1 MAPSTSSTS
10 PAWSAAVKRWPAWV
24 ALVLVVVAFLA
35 VGASRAS
42 GPSSPQERAEQLE
55 KRVACPT
62 CAGESVYESRAT
74 ASQNIRTEI
83 RGLVD
88 EGRLTDDEIIGTIE
102 RSFVGRVLLVP
113 KASGFDALVWALPV
127 AALVCALAG
136 LGMTFRRWRRE
147 AAEESDPTDDDRQLV
162 AAALASEDGA
172 PAAEQ
177 DP

>member
-1 MAPSTSSTS
+1 M
-10 PAWSAAVKRWPAWV
+10 AWSAAVKRWPAWV

-42 GPSSPQERAEQLE
+42 GPSTPEERAEQLE

-88 EGRLTDDEIIGTIE
+88 EGRLADDEIIGTIE
-102 RSFVGRVLLVP
+102 RSFGGRVLLVP
-113 KASGFDALVWALPV
+113 KASGFDALV
-127 AALVCALAG
+127 CAVAG
-136 LGMTFRRWRRE
+136 LAMTFRRWRRE
-147 AAEESDPTDDDRQLV
+147 ATEETDPTDDDRQLV
-162 AAALASEDGA
+162 AAALASEDDA

>member
-1 MAPSTSSTS
+1 MVWST
-10 PAWSAAVKRWPAWV
+10 AVKRWPAWV

-42 GPSSPQERAEQLE
+42 GPSTPEERAAQLE

-88 EGRLTDDEIIGTIE
+88 EGRLADDEIIGTIE
-102 RSFVGRVLLVP
+102 RSFGGRVLLVP

-127 AALVCALAG
+127 AALVCAVAG
-136 LGMTFRRWRRE
+136 LAMTFRRWRRE
-147 AAEESDPTDDDRQLV
+147 ASEETDPTEDDRELV
-162 AAALASEDGA
+162 AAALQSEDDA
-172 PAAEQ
+172 PSAEQ